1 MSAPLLPPRRSTS
14 LDDRLIPLINI
25 VFLLL
30 IFFLIA
36 GQVTQQQNTRI
47 QAPQSVAEPTL
58 RNPQWL
64 LEVDAK
70 RQLRLN
76 GEAVALDAL
85 TTHLMAMSGSSRPAV
100 ASDPSTR
107 ATPAPTR
114 KLAIKLD
121 RSLQAGDMDEVL
133 QAVRSAGALTVTLL
147 TVPVAN
153 SAPGPAQP

>member
-1 MSAPLLPPRRSTS
+1 MSAPLLPSRRSTS

-47 QAPQSVAEPTL
+47 QAPESVAEPTL

-64 LEVDAK
+64 LEVDAS

-76 GEAVALDAL
+76 GESVELADLSAR
-85 TTHLMAMSGSSRPAV
+85 LMATAGSSQQALSSAPSAPA
-100 ASDPSTR
+100 T
-107 ATPAPTR
+107 PTR
-114 KLAIKLD
+114 KLALKLD
-121 RSLQAGDMDEVL
+121 RSLRAGDMDEVL
-133 QAVRSAGALTVTLL
+133 QAVRSAGALAVTLL
-147 TVPVAN
+147 TVPTAD
-153 SAPGPAQP
+153 SAPGAAQP